1 MPIIAVNIIPA
12 KNIENAQTTQYVSP
26 SSTTTIIDKF
36 TATNFSSGMV
46 DVSINL
52 AAVSEATGNSNL
64 IVKTRTLQ
72 PGETYAFPEIVGHIL
87 PSGGFVSTL
96 ASAAAA
102 VNLRASGREI
112 S

>member
-1 MPIIAVNIIPA
+1 MPIIAANIIPA
-12 KNIENAQTTQYVSP
+12 KNMENAQTTQYVAANV
-26 SSTTTIIDKF
+26 TTIIDKF

-46 DVSINL
+46 NVSVNL

-72 PGETYAFPEIVGHIL
+72 PGETYTFPEIVGHTL

>member
-1 MPIIAVNIIPA
+1 MPIIATNIIPA
-12 KNIENAQTTQYVSP
+12 KNMENTQTTQYVAP
-26 SSTTTIIDKF
+26 NSTTTIIDKF

-46 DVSINL
+46 DVSVNL
-52 AAVSEATGNSNL
+52 GAVSEAAGNSNL

-72 PGETYAFPEIVGHIL
+72 PGETYTFPEIVGHTL
-87 PSGGFVSTL
+87 PSGGYVSTL

>member
-1 MPIIAVNIIPA
+1 MPIITSNIIPA
-12 KNIENAQTTQYVSP
+12 KNMENAQTTQYVA
-26 SSTTTIIDKF
+26 TGVTTIIDKF

-46 DVSINL
+46 NVSVNL
-52 AAVSEATGNSNL
+52 AAVGSATGNDNL

-72 PGETYAFPEIVGHIL
+72 PGETYTFPEIVGHTL

>member
-1 MPIIAVNIIPA
+1 MPIIATNIIPA
-12 KNIENAQTTQYVSP
+12 KNMENAQTTQYVA
-26 SSTTTIIDKF
+26 TGVTTIIDKF
-36 TATNFSSGMV
+36 TATNFSSSMV
-46 DVSINL
+46 NVSVNL

-72 PGETYAFPEIVGHIL
+72 PGETYTFPEIVGHTL

-96 ASAAAA
+96 ASASSA

>member
-12 KNIENAQTTQYVSP
+12 KNMENTQTAQYLSDGV
-26 SSTTTIIDKF
+26 TTIIDKF

-46 DVSINL
+46 NVSVNL
-52 AAVSEATGNSNL
+52 TAPGAAAGNSNL

-72 PGETYAFPEIVGHIL
+72 AGETYTFPEIVGHIL
-87 PSGGFVSTL
+87 PSGGIVSTL

>member
-1 MPIIAVNIIPA
+1 MPIIATNIIPA
-12 KNIENAQTTQYVSP
+12 KNIENAQTTQYVAP
-26 SSTTTIIDKF
+26 ASTTTIIDKF

-46 DVSINL
+46 NVSVNL
-52 AAVSEATGNSNL
+52 GAAGSATGNDNL

-72 PGETYAFPEIVGHIL
+72 PGETYTFPEIVGHTL

>member
-1 MPIIAVNIIPA
+1 MPIIAANIIPA
-12 KNIENAQTTQYVSP
+12 KNMENAQTTQYVAP

-46 DVSINL
+46 NVSVNL
-52 AAVSEATGNSNL
+52 AAVGSATGNSNL

-72 PGETYAFPEIVGHIL
+72 PGETYTFPEIVGHIL

>member
-1 MPIIAVNIIPA
+1 MPIIATNIIPA
-12 KNIENAQTTQYVSP
+12 KNMENAQTTQYVA
-26 SSTTTIIDKF
+26 TGVTTIIDKF

-46 DVSINL
+46 NVSVNL

-72 PGETYAFPEIVGHIL
+72 PGETYTFPEIVGHIL

-96 ASAAAA
+96 ASASSA

>member
-1 MPIIAVNIIPA
+1 MPIIAANIIPA
-12 KNIENAQTTQYVSP
+12 KNMENAQTTQYVA
-26 SSTTTIIDKF
+26 TGVTTIIDKF

-46 DVSINL
+46 NVSINL
-52 AAVSEATGNSNL
+52 AAVGDATGNSNL

-72 PGETYAFPEIVGHIL
+72 PGETYTFPEIVGHTL

>member
-1 MPIIAVNIIPA
+1 MPIIAANIIPA
-12 KNIENAQTTQYVSP
+12 KNMENAQTTQYVA
-26 SSTTTIIDKF
+26 TGVTTIIDKF

-46 DVSINL
+46 NVSVNL

-72 PGETYAFPEIVGHIL
+72 PGETYTFPEIVGHIL
-87 PSGGFVSTL
+87 PSGGYVSTL

>member
-1 MPIIAVNIIPA
+1 MPIIAANIIPA
-12 KNIENAQTTQYVSP
+12 KNMENTQTTQYVA
-26 SSTTTIIDKF
+26 TGVTTIIDKF

-46 DVSINL
+46 NVSVNL

-72 PGETYAFPEIVGHIL
+72 PGETYTFPEIVGHTL

>member
-1 MPIIAVNIIPA
+1 MPIIAKNIIPA
-12 KNIENAQTTQYVSP
+12 KNMENAQTTQYVAANV
-26 SSTTTIIDKF
+26 TTIIDKF

-46 DVSINL
+46 NVSVNL

-72 PGETYAFPEIVGHIL
+72 PGETYTFPEIVGHIL

>member
-1 MPIIAVNIIPA
+1 MPIIATNIIPA
-12 KNIENAQTTQYVSP
+12 KNIENAQTTQYVA
-26 SSTTTIIDKF
+26 TGVTTIIDKF

-46 DVSINL
+46 SVSVNL
-52 AAVSEATGNSNL
+52 GAAGAATGNSNL
-64 IVKTRTLQ
+64 IVKTRMLQ
-72 PGETYAFPEIVGHIL
+72 PGETYTFPEIVGHTL

-96 ASAAAA
+96 ASSAAA

>member
-1 MPIIAVNIIPA
+1 MPIVAKNIIPA
-12 KNIENAQTTQYVSP
+12 KNAENTQTTQYVA
-26 SSTTTIIDKF
+26 TNVTTIIDKF

-46 DVSINL
+46 NMSVNL
-52 AAVSEATGNSNL
+52 ASVGEATGNSNL

-72 PGETYAFPEIVGHIL
+72 PGETYTFPEIVGHIL

-102 VNLRASGREI
+102 VNIRASGREI

>member
-1 MPIIAVNIIPA
+1 MPIIATNIIPA
-12 KNIENAQTTQYVSP
+12 KNMENAQTTQYVA
-26 SSTTTIIDKF
+26 TGVTTIIDKF
-36 TATNFSSGMV
+36 TATNFSSSMV
-46 DVSINL
+46 DVSVNL
-52 AAVSEATGNSNL
+52 GAVGSTAGNSNL

-72 PGETYAFPEIVGHIL
+72 PGETYTFPEIVGHTL
-87 PSGGFVSTL
+87 PSGGYVSTL

>member
-1 MPIIAVNIIPA
+1 MPIIAANIIPA
-12 KNIENAQTTQYVSP
+12 KNMENAQTTQYVA
-26 SSTTTIIDKF
+26 TGIATIIDKF

-46 DVSINL
+46 NVSINL
-52 AAVSEATGNSNL
+52 ATVGEATGNSNL

-72 PGETYAFPEIVGHIL
+72 PGETYTFPGNRRPHPAVRR
-87 PSGGFVSTL
+87 FVSTL
-96 ASAAAA
+96 ASASSA

>member
-1 MPIIAVNIIPA
+1 MPIIAANIIPA
-12 KNIENAQTTQYVSP
+12 KSMENAETVQYVSP

-46 DVSINL
+46 NVSVNL

-64 IVKTRTLQ
+64 IVQTRTLQ
-72 PGETYAFPEIVGHIL
+72 PGETYTFPEIVGHIL
-87 PSGGFVSTL
+87 PSGGYVSTL

>member
-12 KNIENAQTTQYVSP
+12 KNMENADTVQYVSP

-46 DVSINL
+46 NVSVNL
-52 AAVSEATGNSNL
+52 AAVGDATGNSNL

-72 PGETYAFPEIVGHIL
+72 PGETYTFPEIVGHIL

>member
-1 MPIIAVNIIPA
+1 MPIIAANIIHA
-12 KNIENAQTTQYVSP
+12 KNMENTQTAQYVSDGV
-26 SSTTTIIDKF
+26 TTIIDKF

-46 DVSINL
+46 NVSVNL
-52 AAVSEATGNSNL
+52 TVAGTAAGNSNL

-72 PGETYAFPEIVGHIL
+72 PGETYTFPEIVGHIL
-87 PSGGFVSTL
+87 PSGGIVSTL

>member
-1 MPIIAVNIIPA
+1 MPIIAKNLIPA
-12 KNIENAQTTQYVSP
+12 KNIENAQTTQYVAANV
-26 SSTTTIIDKF
+26 TAIIDKF
-36 TATNFSSGMV
+36 TATNFSSGIV
-46 DVSINL
+46 NVSVNL

-72 PGETYAFPEIVGHIL
+72 PGETYTFPEIVGHIL

-96 ASAAAA
+96 ASSAAA

>member
-1 MPIIAVNIIPA
+1 MPIIAANIIPA
-12 KNIENAQTTQYVSP
+12 KNMENAQTTQYVA
-26 SSTTTIIDKF
+26 TGVTTIIDKF

-46 DVSINL
+46 NVSVNL
-52 AAVSEATGNSNL
+52 AAVGSATGNDNL

-72 PGETYAFPEIVGHIL
+72 PGETYTFPEIVGHTL

>member
-1 MPIIAVNIIPA
+1 M
-12 KNIENAQTTQYVSP
+12 ENAQTTQYVA
-26 SSTTTIIDKF
+26 TGVTTIIDKF

-46 DVSINL
+46 NVSVNL
-52 AAVSEATGNSNL
+52 AAVGAGTGNDNL

-72 PGETYAFPEIVGHIL
+72 PGETYTFPEIVGHIL

-96 ASAAAA
+96 ASSAAA

>member
-1 MPIIAVNIIPA
+1 MPIIAANIIPA
-12 KNIENAQTTQYVSP
+12 KNMENAQTTQYVA
-26 SSTTTIIDKF
+26 TGVTTIIDKF

-46 DVSINL
+46 NVSVNL

-72 PGETYAFPEIVGHIL
+72 PGETYTFPEIVGHTL

>member
-12 KNIENAQTTQYVSP
+12 KNMENADTVQYVSP

-46 DVSINL
+46 NVSVNL

-64 IVKTRTLQ
+64 IVQTRTLQ
-72 PGETYAFPEIVGHIL
+72 PGETYTFPEIVGHIL
-87 PSGGFVSTL
+87 PSGGYVSTL

>member
-1 MPIIAVNIIPA
+1 MPIIAKNIIPA
-12 KNIENAQTTQYVSP
+12 KNLENAQTTQYVAANV
-26 SSTTTIIDKF
+26 TTIVDKF
-36 TATNFSSGMV
+36 TATNFSSSAV
-46 DVSINL
+46 NVSVNL
-52 AAVSEATGNSNL
+52 ASVGEATGNSNL

-72 PGETYAFPEIVGHIL
+72 AGETYTFPEIVGHIL
-87 PSGGFVSTL
+87 PSGGFISTL

>member
-12 KNIENAQTTQYVSP
+12 KNMENTQTTQYVA
-26 SSTTTIIDKF
+26 TGVTTIIDKF

-46 DVSINL
+46 NVSVNL

-72 PGETYAFPEIVGHIL
+72 PGETYTFPEIVGHTL

>member
-1 MPIIAVNIIPA
+1 MPIIAANIIPA
-12 KNIENAQTTQYVSP
+12 KNMENAQTTQYVA
-26 SSTTTIIDKF
+26 TGIATIIDKF

-46 DVSINL
+46 NVSVNL

-72 PGETYAFPEIVGHIL
+72 PGETYTFPEIVGHTL
-87 PSGGFVSTL
+87 PSGGYVSTL

>member
-12 KNIENAQTTQYVSP
+12 KNMENADTVQYVSP

-46 DVSINL
+46 NVSVNL
-52 AAVSEATGNSNL
+52 GAVSEATGNSNL

-72 PGETYAFPEIVGHIL
+72 PGETYTFPEIVGHIL
-87 PSGGFVSTL
+87 PSGGYVSTL

>member
-12 KNIENAQTTQYVSP
+12 KNMENADTVQYVSP

-36 TATNFSSGMV
+36 TATNFSSSMV
-46 DVSINL
+46 NVSVNL
-52 AAVSEATGNSNL
+52 GAVSEATGNSNL

-72 PGETYAFPEIVGHIL
+72 PGETYTFPEIVGHIL

>member
-1 MPIIAVNIIPA
+1 MPIIAKNLIPA
-12 KNIENAQTTQYVSP
+12 KNMENAQTTQYVAANV
-26 SSTTTIIDKF
+26 TAIIDKF
-36 TATNFSSGMV
+36 TATNFSSGIV
-46 DVSINL
+46 NVSVNL

-72 PGETYAFPEIVGHIL
+72 PGETYTFPEIVGHIL

-96 ASAAAA
+96 ASSAAA

>member
-1 MPIIAVNIIPA
+1 MPIIATNIIPA

-52 AAVSEATGNSNL
+52 AAVGNATGNSNL
-64 IVKTRTLQ
+64 IVKTRTLP
-72 PGETYAFPEIVGHIL
+72 PGETYTFPEIVGHIL